1 MRFAIPSILVFLT
14 VTAIPP
20 CASGFAADIPDQR
33 SIDALAAKVDQ
44 APQSEQCFLYA
55 ELVHQMTE
63 FSARQ
68 YAAGNVEKAT
78 DLLRQVQD
86 LTRKIHL
93 SVASSRKRV
102 KNTEIQLRHAAFRL
116 AGLLHASSIEDRPL
130 VAETLAQVNQ
140 VQTEAMLR
148 VFSR

>member
-1 MRFAIPSILVFLT
+1 
-14 VTAIPP
+14 
-20 CASGFAADIPDQR
+20 
-33 SIDALAAKVDQ
+33 
-44 APQSEQCFLYA
+44 
-55 ELVHQMTE
+55 MTE

-68 YAAGNVEKAT
+68 YAAGNVDKAT
-78 DLLRQVQD
+78 DLLRQVQE

-102 KNTEIQLRHAAFRL
+102 KNTEILLRHAAFRL
-116 AGLLHASSIEDRPL
+116 AGLLHASSVEDRPL